1 MSSEHGRRLIF
12 RSADSPRQ
20 IKAVRP
26 RDRPYAAYDDAYWT
40 PVANPPVAPTPDQIG
55 HVIPGPSSTT
65 KASAT
70 LRLLPETA
78 SSPAL
83 LQRYPNFPHN
93 PNNVFDNTLPR
104 GLFYLVVDHFFDY
117 LHALNPV
124 VHRPTLLRD
133 ILDRREENA
142 GQEEW
147 VAMVLSVVAL
157 TILQL
162 PPSFVPIPVTESRR
176 IAYTCYRHARGYS
189 LTDYEHLSLDRR
201 EWDWVRSLLIN

>member
-1 MSSEHGRRLIF
+1 VPSYVLTS
-12 RSADSPRQ
+12 RSADALRLN
-20 IKAVRP
+20 KAVRP
-26 RDRPYAAYDDAYWT
+26 CDRLYAAYDDAYWT
-40 PVANPPVAPTPDQIG
+40 PVVDPPGVAPTPDRTE
-55 HVIPGPSSTT
+55 HVAPDPSRTTNTPGI
-65 KASAT
+65 
-70 LRLLPETA
+70 LRLLPEPA

-83 LQRYPNFPHN
+83 LQQYQYPNFPHN

-104 GLFYLVVDHFFDY
+104 GLFYLVIDHFFDY

-133 ILDRREENA
+133 ILDRREENT

-147 VAMVLSVVAL
+147 VAMVLAVVGL

-176 IAYTCYRHARGYS
+176 IAYACYRHARGYS
-189 LTDYEHLSLDRR
+189 LTDYEHTSVDRR
-201 EWDWVRSLLIN
+201 E